1 MQSAPYLK
9 YNFALKKMSEE
20 IVKVAVLEQ
29 KFADFAN
36 IVNKLDDAIQK
47 LSEVNTNVIKMLA
60 VHDEKIEY
68 GQRTDDLILKMID
81 NLKEENQK
89 EHKKTSDRIDS
100 LEGQVGEISKIKWMT
115 VGCGIL
121 LAVLTTAFSTLASG
135 WWTPSEMHQMREGR
149 ISQQT
154 K

>member
-1 MQSAPYLK
+1 
-9 YNFALKKMSEE
+9 MSEE

-68 GQRTDDLILKMID
+68 QQRTDDLLLKMID
-81 NLKEENQK
+81 NLKEDNEK
-89 EHKKTSDRIDS
+89 EHRKSGDRITI
-100 LEGQVGEISKIKWMT
+100 LEKELGDVSKIKWMT
-115 VGCGIL
+115 IGCGVL
-121 LAVLTTAFSTLASG
+121 LAILATSMSTLASG
-135 WWTPSEMHQMREGR
+135 WWTPAGMEDSARINHQHK
-149 ISQQT
+149 T
-154 K
+154 N

>member
-1 MQSAPYLK
+1 
-9 YNFALKKMSEE
+9 MSEE

-47 LSEVNTNVIKMLA
+47 MSEVNTNVIKMLA

-68 GQRTDDLILKMID
+68 GQRTDDLIIKMID

-89 EHKKTSDRIDS
+89 EHKKTSDRIDDI
-100 LEGQVGEISKIKWMT
+100 EEQVGEISKIKWMT
-115 VGCGIL
+115 VGTG
-121 LAVLTTAFSTLASG
+121 AVLTVLVALFASLACG
-135 WWTPSEMHQMREGR
+135 WLTPSGMEDHRR
-149 ISQQT
+149 IEQSRI

>member
-1 MQSAPYLK
+1 
-9 YNFALKKMSEE
+9 MSEE

-47 LSEVNTNVIKMLA
+47 MSEVNTNVIKMLA

-68 GQRTDDLILKMID
+68 GQRTDDLIPKMLD

-89 EHKKTSDRIDS
+89 EHKKTSDRIDG
-100 LEGQVGEISKIKWMT
+100 LEDQVGEISKIKWMT
-115 VGCGIL
+115 VGTG
-121 LAVLTTAFSTLASG
+121 AVLTVLVALFASLASG
-135 WWTPSEMHQMREGR
+135 WFTPSGMEDHRR
-149 ISQQT
+149 IEQT
-154 K
+154 RIEQTRIK

>member
-1 MQSAPYLK
+1 
-9 YNFALKKMSEE
+9 MSEE

-89 EHKKTSDRIDS
+89 EHKKTSDRIDD
-100 LEGQVGEISKIKWMT
+100 LEEQVGEISKIKWMT
-115 VGCGIL
+115 VGTG
-121 LAVLTTAFSTLASG
+121 AVLTVLVALFASLASG
-135 WWTPSEMHQMREGR
+135 WFTPSGMEDHHR
-149 ISQQT
+149 IEQSRT

>member
-1 MQSAPYLK
+1 
-9 YNFALKKMSEE
+9 MSEE

-47 LSEVNTNVIKMLA
+47 MSEVNTNVIKMLA

-89 EHKKTSDRIDS
+89 EHKKTSDRIND
-100 LEGQVGEISKIKWMT
+100 LEEQVGEISKIKWMT
-115 VGCGIL
+115 VGTG
-121 LAVLTTAFSTLASG
+121 AVLTILVALFASLASG
-135 WWTPSEMHQMREGR
+135 WFTPSGMEDHRR
-149 ISQQT
+149 IEQNRF

>member
-1 MQSAPYLK
+1 
-9 YNFALKKMSEE
+9 MSEE

-47 LSEVNTNVIKMLA
+47 MSEVNTNVIKMLA

-68 GQRTDDLILKMID
+68 GQRTDDLILKMLD

-89 EHKKTSDRIDS
+89 EHKKTSDRIDG
-100 LEGQVGEISKIKWMT
+100 LEDQVGEISKIKWMT
-115 VGCGIL
+115 VGTG
-121 LAVLTTAFSTLASG
+121 AVLTVLVALFASLASA
-135 WWTPSEMHQMREGR
+135 WFTPSGIEDHRR
-149 ISQQT
+149 IKQT
-154 K
+154 RIK

>member
-1 MQSAPYLK
+1 
-9 YNFALKKMSEE
+9 MSEE

-47 LSEVNTNVIKMLA
+47 MSEVNTNVIKMLA

-68 GQRTDDLILKMID
+68 GQRTDDLILKMFD
-81 NLKEENQK
+81 NHKEENQK
-89 EHKKTSDRIDS
+89 EHKKTSDRIDDI
-100 LEGQVGEISKIKWMT
+100 EEQVGEISKIKWMT
-115 VGCGIL
+115 VGTG
-121 LAVLTTAFSTLASG
+121 AVLTVLVALFASLASG
-135 WWTPSEMHQMREGR
+135 WLTPSGMEDHRR
-149 ISQQT
+149 IEQSRI

>member
-1 MQSAPYLK
+1 
-9 YNFALKKMSEE
+9 MSEE

-29 KFADFAN
+29 KFADYAN

-47 LSEVNTNVIKMLA
+47 MSEVNTNVIKMLA

-68 GQRTDDLILKMID
+68 GQRTDDLIIKMID

-89 EHKKTSDRIDS
+89 EHKKTSDRIDDI
-100 LEGQVGEISKIKWMT
+100 EEQVGEISKIKWMT
-115 VGCGIL
+115 VGTG
-121 LAVLTTAFSTLASG
+121 AVLTVLVALFASLASG
-135 WWTPSEMHQMREGR
+135 WLTPSGMEDHRR
-149 ISQQT
+149 IEQSRI

>member
-1 MQSAPYLK
+1 
-9 YNFALKKMSEE
+9 MSEE

-47 LSEVNTNVIKMLA
+47 MSEVNTNVIKMLA

-89 EHKKTSDRIDS
+89 EHKKTSDRIDG
-100 LEGQVGEISKIKWMT
+100 LEDQVGEISKIKWMT
-115 VGCGIL
+115 VGTG
-121 LAVLTTAFSTLASG
+121 AVLTVLVALFASLASG
-135 WWTPSEMHQMREGR
+135 WFTPSGMEDHRR
-149 ISQQT
+149 IEQSRF

>member
-1 MQSAPYLK
+1 
-9 YNFALKKMSEE
+9 MSEE

-47 LSEVNTNVIKMLA
+47 MSEVNTNVIKMLA

-68 GQRTDDLILKMID
+68 GQRTDDLIIKMID

-89 EHKKTSDRIDS
+89 EHKKTSDRIDDI
-100 LEGQVGEISKIKWMT
+100 EEQVGEISKIKWMT
-115 VGCGIL
+115 VGTG
-121 LAVLTTAFSTLASG
+121 AVLTVLVALFASLASG
-135 WWTPSEMHQMREGR
+135 WFTPSGMEDHRR
-149 ISQQT
+149 IEQSRI

>member
-1 MQSAPYLK
+1 
-9 YNFALKKMSEE
+9 MSEE

-47 LSEVNTNVIKMLA
+47 MSEVNTNVIKMLA

-89 EHKKTSDRIDS
+89 
-100 LEGQVGEISKIKWMT
+100 
-115 VGCGIL
+115 
-121 LAVLTTAFSTLASG
+121 
-135 WWTPSEMHQMREGR
+135 
-149 ISQQT
+149 
-154 K
+154 

>member
-1 MQSAPYLK
+1 
-9 YNFALKKMSEE
+9 MSEE

-47 LSEVNTNVIKMLA
+47 MSEVNTNVIKMLA

-68 GQRTDDLILKMID
+68 GQRTDDLILKMFD
-81 NLKEENQK
+81 NHKEENQK
-89 EHKKTSDRIDS
+89 EHKKTSDRIDD
-100 LEGQVGEISKIKWMT
+100 LEEQVGEISKIKWMT
-115 VGCGIL
+115 VGTG
-121 LAVLTTAFSTLASG
+121 AVLTILVALFASLASG
-135 WWTPSEMHQMREGR
+135 WLTPSGMEDHRR
-149 ISQQT
+149 IEQSRI

>member
-1 MQSAPYLK
+1 
-9 YNFALKKMSEE
+9 MSEE

-47 LSEVNTNVIKMLA
+47 MSEVNTNVIKMLA

-68 GQRTDDLILKMID
+68 GQRTDDLIIKMID

-89 EHKKTSDRIDS
+89 EHKKTSDRIDD
-100 LEGQVGEISKIKWMT
+100 LEEQVGEISKIKWMT
-115 VGCGIL
+115 VGTG
-121 LAVLTTAFSTLASG
+121 AVLTILVALFASLASG
-135 WWTPSEMHQMREGR
+135 WLTPSGMEDHRR
-149 ISQQT
+149 IEQSRI

>member
-1 MQSAPYLK
+1 
-9 YNFALKKMSEE
+9 MSEE

-89 EHKKTSDRIDS
+89 EHKKTSDRIDD
-100 LEGQVGEISKIKWMT
+100 LEEQVGEISKIKWVT
-115 VGCGIL
+115 VGTG
-121 LAVLTTAFSTLASG
+121 AVLTVLVALFASLASG
-135 WWTPSEMHQMREGR
+135 WFTPSGMEDHHR
-149 ISQQT
+149 IEQSHT

>member
-1 MQSAPYLK
+1 
-9 YNFALKKMSEE
+9 MSEE

-47 LSEVNTNVIKMLA
+47 MSEVNTNVIKMLA

-68 GQRTDDLILKMID
+68 GQRTDDLIIKMID

-89 EHKKTSDRIDS
+89 EHKKTSDRIDDI
-100 LEGQVGEISKIKWMT
+100 EEQVGEISKIKWMT
-115 VGCGIL
+115 VGTG
-121 LAVLTTAFSTLASG
+121 AVLTVLVALFASLASG
-135 WWTPSEMHQMREGR
+135 WLTPSGMEDHRR
-149 ISQQT
+149 IEQSRT

>member
-1 MQSAPYLK
+1 
-9 YNFALKKMSEE
+9 MSEE

-47 LSEVNTNVIKMLA
+47 MSEVNTNVIKMLA

-89 EHKKTSDRIDS
+89 EHKKTSDRIDD
-100 LEGQVGEISKIKWMT
+100 LEEQVGEISKIKWMT
-115 VGCGIL
+115 VGTG
-121 LAVLTTAFSTLASG
+121 AVLTVLVTNYVHKF
-135 WWTPSEMHQMREGR
+135 PQ
-149 ISQQT
+149 
-154 K
+154 

>member
-1 MQSAPYLK
+1 
-9 YNFALKKMSEE
+9 MSEE

-29 KFADFAN
+29 KFADFVS

-47 LSEVNTNVIKMLA
+47 MSEVNTNVIKMLA

-68 GQRTDDLILKMID
+68 QQRTDDLLLKMID
-81 NLKEENQK
+81 NLKEENEK
-89 EHKKTSDRIDS
+89 EHKRVSERMTT
-100 LEGQVGEISKIKWMT
+100 LEDKVSEISKIKWMT

-121 LAVLTTAFSTLASG
+121 LAVLAAAFSTLASG

-149 ISQQT
+149 IPQQT
-154 K
+154 Q

>member
-1 MQSAPYLK
+1 
-9 YNFALKKMSEE
+9 MSEE

-68 GQRTDDLILKMID
+68 QQRTDDLLLKMID
-81 NLKEENQK
+81 NLKEDNEK
-89 EHKKTSDRIDS
+89 EHRKSGDRITI
-100 LEGQVGEISKIKWMT
+100 LEKELGDVSKIKWMT
-115 VGCGIL
+115 IGCGVL
-121 LAVLTTAFSTLASG
+121 LAILATSMSTLASG
-135 WWTPSEMHQMREGR
+135 WWTPAGMEDSAR
-149 ISQQT
+149 INYQHKT
-154 K
+154 N